1 MKIEFDRVT
10 VKYADATPLNEL
22 SLTLGSGSTA
32 IMGPSGSGKS
42 TLLRLIAGSQAP
54 STGVVTI
61 DGTVVKRAS
70 WSSAGDS
77 RVALIHQDYRLVPF
91 LTVRQ
96 NLLLAAEL
104 RGMIRPEADVKSIID
119 KVRLPASMAGRLPT
133 TLSGGEQQ
141 RVSIA
146 RALMANASIVLAD
159 EPTGAL
165 DAKNSVEITELLA
178 GLGKNEGLSVVV
190 ATHDL
195 SVAERLDRCLS
206 LNHGT
211 VAQTA

>member
-1 MKIEFDRVT
+1 MNIKFDRVT
-10 VKYADATPLNEL
+10 VRYADATPLNEL
-22 SLTLGSGSTA
+22 SLTVGPGSTA
-32 IMGPSGSGKS
+32 LMGPSGSGKS

-61 DGTVVKRAS
+61 DGTVVKVAS

-104 RGMIRPEADVKSIID
+104 RGMIRPEADVNSILEN
-119 KVRLPASMAGRLPT
+119 VRLPASMAGRLPT

-165 DAKNSVEITELLA
+165 DAENSADITELLA
-178 GLGKNEGLSVVV
+178 SLGRNNGLSVVV
-190 ATHDL
+190 ATHDA
-195 SVAERLDRCLS
+195 SVAERLDRCLNLS
-206 LNHGT
+206 HGT
-211 VAQTA
+211 VAQNA